1 MQPSCEYHYQL
12 RVKQPPSVRY
22 KGSNP
27 SEPLLAKQPTKV
39 PAEDRPAIAKERAAL
54 AIARLRHTLAA
65 FVAVTFASSCSPD
78 QQQGEDDVMVVDI
91 EAQSE
96 ADLRQAYE
104 EVVRVTESEI
114 LDYRAVLSPDAL
126 LLGTA
131 NDEQESEEEAE
142 IIIKDAELV
151 TIEATRE
158 SLLWT
163 TLAKHAATPHHRL
176 LKLDPTILG
185 NALRSVEGC
194 FEECGVLL
202 SVLNPIVRPDERVLL
217 MVEGSSRED
226 VEQVCEAISESK
238 PLPQSI
244 QLPLTLAQHAY
255 LAFWRRTGLAA
266 ICREHRVICR
276 LSVCRLE
283 LYGHNAHRA
292 AYEIKQLLYALLSTS
307 AAACSSAALFG
318 FSFQDRHLLY
328 IDSLASLKE
337 AMAVTMHRPASER
350 DFITGK
356 KDGKL
361 HKIQNETGC
370 LVLIQPVAIE
380 GQDMPMLEISIQQD
394 ILKAFNL
401 GEAVE
406 LLRGEFPT
414 ESRFFIGDEH
424 HRRLIGHGG
433 QAIQA
438 VMKRHGVYVK
448 FESHHRP
455 GDDNVLVRTPA
466 KNRDVLARVKDELL
480 QQAASLQGSAEKVH
494 IYFANHTAL

>member
-1 MQPSCEYHYQL
+1 MSRIPSPRMQPSCEYHYQL

-54 AIARLRHTLAA
+54 AIARLRHTLTA

-217 MVEGSSRED
+217 MVEGSSRS
-226 VEQVCEAISESK
+226 A
-238 PLPQSI
+238 
-244 QLPLTLAQHAY
+244 
-255 LAFWRRTGLAA
+255 RRFPSPSRSRRASN
-266 ICREHRVICR
+266 CR
-276 LSVCRLE
+276 LHLHSTPILPSGDAQDWQPFVGSIASSADCRFADLSSTATM
-283 LYGHNAHRA
+283 LIVLPTRSSSFSMPCCPP
-292 AYEIKQLLYALLSTS
+292 LLPHALQPPFLDSPSKTDTSSTS
-307 AAACSSAALFG
+307 TRL
-318 FSFQDRHLLY
+318 
-328 IDSLASLKE
+328 
-337 AMAVTMHRPASER
+337 
-350 DFITGK
+350 
-356 KDGKL
+356 
-361 HKIQNETGC
+361 
-370 LVLIQPVAIE
+370 PV
-380 GQDMPMLEISIQQD
+380 
-394 ILKAFNL
+394 
-401 GEAVE
+401 
-406 LLRGEFPT
+406 
-414 ESRFFIGDEH
+414 SR
-424 HRRLIGHGG
+424 R
-433 QAIQA
+433 QWQ
-438 VMKRHGVYVK
+438 
-448 FESHHRP
+448 
-455 GDDNVLVRTPA
+455 
-466 KNRDVLARVKDELL
+466 
-480 QQAASLQGSAEKVH
+480 
-494 IYFANHTAL
+494 